1 MANVRSPAGTRIFVQ
16 SAAAVDQAL
25 TGISKANPAVVTYS
39 GTDPVDGDYIAL
51 KDLFGMT
58 EFEDALVK
66 AANVVGGS
74 NTFETQDQSSIGY
87 GTFVSGNMSI
97 ITLATEINIGT
108 GFSFT
113 GFDQQFAEYNLL
125 KDKITR
131 KFPTTTSAGGI
142 EIPAIW
148 DPQDAGMA
156 VLSAAA
162 DTAQRLGFKVLF
174 TDGLEML
181 FFGYVGASGMPKADS
196 NNGIITTNISVT
208 MATKPRYIYP

>member
-16 SAAAVDQAL
+16 SAYSADQAL
-25 TGISKANPAVVTYS
+25 TGISKADPAVVSYS
-39 GTDPVDGDYIAL
+39 GTDPANGDYIAL
-51 KDLFGMT
+51 KDMFGMT

-66 AANVVGGS
+66 VANVSTVG
-74 NTFETQDQSSIGY
+74 NTFEAEDQNSLLY
-87 GTFVSGNMSI
+87 GTFVSGNMSV
-97 ITLATEINIGT
+97 ITMATELSVGT

-113 GFDQQFAEYNLL
+113 GFDQQFAEYTML

-148 DPQDAGMA
+148 DPADAG
-156 VLSAAA
+156 LAALRQA
-162 DTAQRLGFKVLF
+162 SDASQRLGFKILF

-181 FFGYVGASGMPKADS
+181 FFGYIGASGMPKADNATS
-196 NNGIITTNISVT
+196 IMTTNISVT
-208 MATKPRYIYP
+208 MATKPRYVFP